1 MHASSQFRSE
11 LSSKDIIISVVFHA
25 LLITAGIVMSYDT
38 YQQKKEKL
46 LLIKKKNRIVES
58 AVRVDVVSMP
68 KLTVKE
74 LKEIKRVAPAEEV
87 KPVKVEA
94 KVEKASAKQE
104 EAASADFQNLLK
116 TLSQEKIDLKKV
128 KKKQKE
134 KAQVKAKSKEE
145 IAREKQR
152 RDELKKLVLE
162 GNKISQ
168 GNQVFSD
175 KTTTKK
181 QKQNL
186 EIYAQ
191 NMTTLIQPYWSLPN
205 HLLNK
210 DLSCQIRVYI
220 SENGDLLKTVIYKK
234 SGNNEFDQRAVL
246 AVERAAPFGIP
257 PREVR
262 SSLVNG
268 EILLGFPL

>member
-1 MHASSQFRSE
+1 MHTSSQFRSE
-11 LSSKDIIISVVFHA
+11 LSSRDIIISVVFHA
-25 LLITAGIVMSYDT
+25 LLITTGIIMSHDS
-38 YQQKKEKL
+38 YQQKQEKL

-74 LKEIKRVAPAEEV
+74 LKQIKRVAPAEVAKPADV
-87 KPVKVEA
+87 KPVEVK
-94 KVEKASAKQE
+94 KANPKQE

-128 KKKQKE
+128 KKKSKPKVKE
-134 KAQVKAKSKEE
+134 KTKEE

-168 GNQVFSD
+168 GNQVFSN
-175 KTTTKK
+175 KTTSIK

-186 EIYAQ
+186 EVYAQ

-205 HLLNK
+205 HLLKK

-220 SENGDLLKTVIYKK
+220 SENGDLLKSVVYKK

-257 PREVR
+257 PREIR